1 MDAYDLLT
9 EGQFSGKQHRQDQ
22 ELSKDVSG
30 LNIIP
35 VGKGELWSMSCLNRQ
50 RGSTFYTVVSVTAY
64 ERSILGGEGNSA
76 EKASALSCG
85 SHQSPQLRDGT

>member
-1 MDAYDLLT
+1 MLT

-35 VGKGELWSMSCLNRQ
+35 LGKGELWSMSCLIGKGDQ
-50 RGSTFYTVVSVTAY
+50 HFILLCQSLLMSVASWV
-64 ERSILGGEGNSA
+64 EKLPLAEGNSA

-85 SHQSPQLRDGT
+85 SQQSPQLRDGT